1 MSEDRDI
8 PYIVIEKR
16 ETSLAA
22 FVFGAALGAVTALLL
37 APKSG
42 EETQQDIREGVR
54 RLRDEAETRIT
65 SIRGDLERRY
75 DATREEVG
83 ERIDAAKG
91 ELSARKE
98 QAERAVRAGREAAKK
113 ARADLEQRVAETKAA
128 YRGEVTDES
137 GETAGAAGT
146 IGAEEDE

>member
-1 MSEDRDI
+1 MSEDNDI

-16 ETSLAA
+16 QTSFAA
-22 FVFGAALGAVTALLL
+22 FIWGAALGAATALLF

-42 EETQQDIREGVR
+42 EETQQDIREGVK

-65 SIRGDLERRY
+65 SIRGDIERRY

-83 ERIDAAKG
+83 ERIEAARG
-91 ELSARKE
+91 ELVARKE

-113 ARADLEQRVAETKAA
+113 ARTDLEKRVEETKAA
-128 YRGEVTDES
+128 YRGEMTAES
-137 GETAGAAGT
+137 VA
-146 IGAEEDE
+146 AEEDD